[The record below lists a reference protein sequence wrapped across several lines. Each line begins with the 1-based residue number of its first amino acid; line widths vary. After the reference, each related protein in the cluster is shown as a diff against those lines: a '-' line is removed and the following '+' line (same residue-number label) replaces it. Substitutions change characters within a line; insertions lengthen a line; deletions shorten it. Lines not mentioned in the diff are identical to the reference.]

1 MIKFKHYEVSRLA
14 DFHLSFYECV
24 GILTH
29 LLATSDDKSADIDD
43 ALTALV
49 SFDYWEHGYPSK
61 DKTEYVF
68 KDKTTGVT
76 YTALFYKVNDDYLT
90 VALTKEVDFYD
101 VIYFDHPLGKKVIF
115 THTFTD
121 DELMEIIDYST
132 YEDDKEIG

>member
-1 MIKFKHYEVSRLA
+1 MIKFERYEVSRLG

-29 LLATSDDKSADIDD
+29 LLATSEDKSTDIDD

-49 SFDYWEHGYPSK
+49 SFDYWSHGYPSN
-61 DKTEYVF
+61 DKTKYVF
-68 KDKTTGVT
+68 KDKTTGVE
-76 YTALFYKVNDDYLT
+76 YTALFYKANDDYLT
-90 VALTKEVDFYD
+90 LTLTKEVDFYNA
-101 VIYFDHPLGKKVIF
+101 IYFDHPLGKKVIF

-132 YEDDKEIG
+132 YEDDKEID